1 MEIGFISL
9 TIGLYLTFIFSKQI
23 YLYLCDNPDS
33 SQKKIALFG
42 LFGWIIVAFG
52 VLDAI
57 NSDFFKTMGPVEGLM
72 FIVMMSFGT
81 FFIFG
86 ILMYLGSIIKFSSRG

>member
-23 YLYLCDNPDS
+23 YLYLCGNSDS

-42 LFGWIIVAFG
+42 FFGWVIVAFG
-52 VLDAI
+52 VSDAI

-86 ILMYLGSIIKFSSRG
+86 ILMYLGSIINFSRE

>member
-86 ILMYLGSIIKFSSRG
+86 ILMYLGSIINFSSRE

>member
-1 MEIGFISL
+1 MKIGFASL
-9 TIGLYLTFIFSKQI
+9 AIGLYLAFIFSKQI
-23 YLYLCDNPDS
+23 YIYLCGDSQS
-33 SQKKIALFG
+33 SQKQIALFG
-42 LFGWIIVAFG
+42 FFGWVVVVFG

-86 ILMYLGSIIKFSSRG
+86 ILMYLGSIINFSRD

>member
-86 ILMYLGSIIKFSSRG
+86 ILMYLGSIIKFSSRE

>member
-23 YLYLCDNPDS
+23 YLYLCDIPDS

>member
-1 MEIGFISL
+1 MEIGFVSL

-86 ILMYLGSIIKFSSRG
+86 ILMYLGSIIKFSSRE